1 MFWRKSKSKG
11 PRRGRGALLSIAV
24 LFLLSGVLRLW
35 DGTGA
40 AIAREVSAGLDQK
53 GSGSMSGDEM
63 AAGMAGC
70 VEDPGLAAALQA
82 LQTRTAQIEARETA
96 LIDRERAIEVAEAAL
111 DSKLKELASA
121 EQSLLATISLSETA
135 AERDLERLT
144 SVYENMKPKD
154 AAVLFE
160 QMAPEFAAGFLG
172 RMRAD
177 AAANILAGLE
187 AETAYSI
194 SVLLAGR
201 NARAPTE

>member
-1 MFWRKSKSKG
+1 MFWRRSKSRK

-24 LFLLSGVLRLW
+24 LFLLSGVLRLV
-35 DGTGA
+35 DGTGE

-53 GSGSMSGDEM
+53 GTDGEYGSEMSADMSGCI
-63 AAGMAGC
+63 A
-70 VEDPGLAAALQA
+70 DPGLAAALQA
-82 LQTRTAQIEARETA
+82 LQVRTGQIEAREIA

-111 DSKLKELASA
+111 DAKLKELAAA
-121 EQSLLATISLSETA
+121 EESLLATVSLSETA

-154 AAVLFE
+154 AAVLFG

-177 AAANILAGLE
+177 AAAQILAGLE
-187 AETAYSI
+187 PETAYSI